1 MDRGINDGICRR
13 NSTLNIVTPDQSLSY
28 EVDEVAM
35 PGQEGDFGVLPGHT
49 PLFAGL
55 RTGTMWYRQGSEKH
69 FLAVSVGFA
78 EVLPDRVT
86 VLAQVAER
94 AEDLD
99 EARAQAGMARAEEM
113 MQARAGGD
121 RLRARAA
128 VAAPDAAAAAGRIA
142 TRRRTEA
149 IRLGSART
157 FPIPDPMLRNLR
169 ALVRYRGLIQTLVAR
184 DLKARYRGSVLGFF
198 WSFINPLLLLLIYSF
213 VFTTVL
219 PRAAHRGLRAVR
231 AVHVLRHPAV
241 DLVFLVDSRIVERAD
256 LGRQPDQEGAVS
268 RPKCCP
274 SSPCSRTWCTSF
286 SGCRSSRRS

>member
-1 MDRGINDGICRR
+1 
-13 NSTLNIVTPDQSLSY
+13 
-28 EVDEVAM
+28 M

-55 RTGTMWYRQGSEKH
+55 RTGTMWYRQGGEKH

-113 MQARAGGD
+113 LQRDAGGN

-128 VAAPDAAAAAGRIA
+128 VAAQDAAAAAGRDA
-142 TRRRTEA
+142 ARHPLTAQRWRRRGRARPAA
-149 IRLGSART
+149 IAPCSGRRARQ
-157 FPIPDPMLRNLR
+157 
-169 ALVRYRGLIQTLVAR
+169 ALIAGPECSITSR
-184 DLKARYRGSVLGFF
+184 
-198 WSFINPLLLLLIYSF
+198 PLP
-213 VFTTVL
+213 L
-219 PRAAHRGLRAVR
+219 PRADPDPRRPRPQGALPRIGPRLLLVVHQSAAAAADLHVRLHGGAADAAPDGHRAVR

-241 DLVFLVDSRIVERAD
+241 DLVLVVASRIVERAD
-256 LGRQPDQEGAVS
+256 LPAA
-268 RPKCCP
+268 
-274 SSPCSRTWCTSF
+274 T
-286 SGCRSSRRS
+286 

>member
-1 MDRGINDGICRR
+1 MALP
-13 NSTLNIVTPDQSLSY
+13 TKLALNIVTPDQSLSY

-55 RTGTMWYRQGSEKH
+55 RTGTMWYRQGTEKH

-113 MQARAGGD
+113 LQHSAGGD
-121 RLRARAA
+121 RFRARPP
-128 VAAPDAAAAAGRIA
+128 VAPQDAAAAAGRVAARSA
-142 TRRRTEA
+142 TRATR
-149 IRLGSART
+149 SAQA
-157 FPIPDPMLRNLR
+157 PDLTLIAGPFMLHNLR

-219 PRAAHRGLRAVR
+219 PRCTPAESRALR

-241 DLVFLVDSRIVERAD
+241 DLVFRLDPR
-256 LGRQPDQEGAVS
+256 S
-268 RPKCCP
+268 RPTC
-274 SSPCSRTWCTSF
+274 
-286 SGCRSSRRS
+286 